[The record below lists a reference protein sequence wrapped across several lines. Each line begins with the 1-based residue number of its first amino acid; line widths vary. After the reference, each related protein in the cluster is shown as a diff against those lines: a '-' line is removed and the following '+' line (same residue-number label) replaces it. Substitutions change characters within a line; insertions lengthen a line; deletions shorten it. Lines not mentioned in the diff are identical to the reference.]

1 MLTRPRE
8 IMIFQSRI
16 FRLGRPGNMCGRFTL
31 TSNLNELQGRFGFL
45 SEFTGLKSFEHGP
58 EQGPRYNIAP
68 TQQVL
73 TVTNDCQKRGE
84 LMRWGL
90 VPFWAKDLKVGARM
104 INAAGETVAT
114 KPAFRAAFKKRRCLV
129 LANGFYEWKTDGKR
143 KLPTYIYPRNGEPMA
158 FAGLWETWK
167 SPKGEV
173 VQSCTII
180 TTEANPFIQTLH
192 TRMPVIL
199 SDETQALW
207 LDPLTEDPKNLE
219 PLLIPAPVELLISHR
234 VSETVNSVK
243 NQGPECI
250 VPLSEET
257 LGEETPG
264 ARLFS

>member
-1 MLTRPRE
+1 
-8 IMIFQSRI
+8 
-16 FRLGRPGNMCGRFTL
+16 
-31 TSNLNELQGRFGFL
+31 
-45 SEFTGLKSFEHGP
+45 
-58 EQGPRYNIAP
+58 
-68 TQQVL
+68 
-73 TVTNDCQKRGE
+73 
-84 LMRWGL
+84 
-90 VPFWAKDLKVGARM
+90 
-104 INAAGETVAT
+104 
-114 KPAFRAAFKKRRCLV
+114 
-129 LANGFYEWKTDGKR
+129 
-143 KLPTYIYPRNGEPMA
+143 MA

-219 PLLIPAPVELLISHR
+219 PLLIPAPVELLTSHR